1 MYCILRQLIGSLG
14 SISWDT
20 TVTPQDSAGEV
31 GQPLPPCRPT
41 YPKKQRKTGDQRTI
55 IPVFLLLR
63 FRGKKKQQTK
73 KHPGFRSCCVFMKK
87 NKDNQIFPQIIFQSW
102 CVSFITRGEGKRESG
117 GHAISNGAV
126 RPNPPRKPNN
136 RKIRNEAKQNETKW
150 AARPV
155 SSPSSIPSHPLR
167 KNAKTTKT
175 TTNNHH
181 QQRTLLLCWLPGHR
195 FHENHARIRQIT
207 I

>member
-20 TVTPQDSAGEV
+20 TITPQDSAGEV

-87 NKDNQIFPQIIFQSW
+87 KQGQPNFPPDYFSILVCFVHHARRGKERERWARHLKRSCKAQS
-102 CVSFITRGEGKRESG
+102 SSK
-117 GHAISNGAV
+117 
-126 RPNPPRKPNN
+126 
-136 RKIRNEAKQNETKW
+136 AKQPKDSKRSKTK
-150 AARPV
+150 RNKMG
-155 SSPSSIPSHPLR
+155 SSASLIAFFYPLSPPEEKC
-167 KNAKTTKT
+167 KNNKNHNQQSPPTTDASFM
-175 TTNNHH
+175 
-181 QQRTLLLCWLPGHR
+181 LASWP
-195 FHENHARIRQIT
+195 
-207 I
+207 

>member
-20 TVTPQDSAGEV
+20 TITPQDSAGEV

-87 NKDNQIFPQIIFQSW
+87 KQGQPNFPPDYFSILVCF
-102 CVSFITRGEGKRESG
+102 VHHARGGKERERWARHLKRSCK
-117 GHAISNGAV
+117 AQFSS
-126 RPNPPRKPNN
+126 K
-136 RKIRNEAKQNETKW
+136 AKQKDSKRSKTK
-150 AARPV
+150 RNKMG
-155 SSPSSIPSHPLR
+155 SSASLIAFFYPLSPPEEKC
-167 KNAKTTKT
+167 KNNKNHNQQSPPTTDASFM
-175 TTNNHH
+175 
-181 QQRTLLLCWLPGHR
+181 LASWP
-195 FHENHARIRQIT
+195 
-207 I
+207 